1 MAAEVRD
8 QMSIFQK
15 ISSMLFSADDFDT
28 MYQDVREYSTAKAI
42 FEGNSEYIVF
52 KKQRVQSVDCKV
64 MSVLFEDVLR
74 QKIIAKVEDDNY
86 IFIRKSVNV
95 KDRARI
101 DKKSAQR
108 RRMGSE
114 VAEYVDDP
122 KTNVD
127 FEEKVEAEK
136 RNDKAVK
143 RLTYL
148 KTQRM
153 LEIIGYSTTESD
165 VRRLEYAIQQ
175 FGKEHQVFKRSSSI
189 IEPSGLSL

>member
-1 MAAEVRD
+1 M
-8 QMSIFQK
+8 
-15 ISSMLFSADDFDT
+15 
-28 MYQDVREYSTAKAI
+28 
-42 FEGNSEYIVF
+42 
-52 KKQRVQSVDCKV
+52 
-64 MSVLFEDVLR
+64 
-74 QKIIAKVEDDNY
+74 IAKVEDDNY
-86 IFIRKSVNV
+86 IFIRKSVDV
-95 KDRARI
+95 KSRARL

-114 VAEYVDDP
+114 VSEYVDDP

-165 VRRLEYAIQQ
+165 VRRLEYAVNQ
-175 FGKEHQVFKRSSSI
+175 FGKEHQIFKRSSSVV
-189 IEPSGLSL
+189 EPSGMSLQSFFGTNSEKIEEQILKLGIGLPHLDADQQRLQLEIQQLVKTYGKL

>member
-1 MAAEVRD
+1 M
-8 QMSIFQK
+8 
-15 ISSMLFSADDFDT
+15 IS
-28 MYQDVREYSTAKAI
+28 
-42 FEGNSEYIVF
+42 
-52 KKQRVQSVDCKV
+52 
-64 MSVLFEDVLR
+64 
-74 QKIIAKVEDDNY
+74 KVEDDNY
-86 IFIRKSVNV
+86 IFIRKSVDV
-95 KDRARI
+95 KSRARL

-114 VAEYVDDP
+114 VSEYVDDP

-165 VRRLEYAIQQ
+165 VRRLEYAVNQ
-175 FGKEHQVFKRSSSI
+175 FGKEHQIFKRSSSI
-189 IEPSGLSL
+189 VEPSGISL

>member
-1 MAAEVRD
+1 
-8 QMSIFQK
+8 
-15 ISSMLFSADDFDT
+15 MLFSADDFDT

-74 QKIIAKVEDDNY
+74 QKVIAKVEDDNY

-153 LEIIGYSTTESD
+153 LEIIGYSTTVSD
-165 VRRLEYAIQQ
+165 VKRLEYAIQQ